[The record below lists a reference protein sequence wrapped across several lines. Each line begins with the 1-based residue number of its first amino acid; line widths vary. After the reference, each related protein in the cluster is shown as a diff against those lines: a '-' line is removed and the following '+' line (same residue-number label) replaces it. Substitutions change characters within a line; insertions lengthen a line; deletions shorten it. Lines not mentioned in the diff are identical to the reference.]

1 MTVNVLACFEGGK
14 QAFFS
19 KLHNMEKEILN
30 KRIYD
35 LWREGKISGR
45 VHNVLQS
52 LKIEDVES
60 LVRMTRFDL
69 LNGRFCGRKAVNE
82 IEECL
87 EGYGLSLNM
96 SEDTINEIKGVAPLS
111 NDTDM
116 TAAYWKRL
124 FVDLSLT
131 LMMRMNDG
139 DDKTRCVYARDA
151 IASAKNIVIQL
162 KKDIDTIDKWINE

>member
-1 MTVNVLACFEGGK
+1 
-14 QAFFS
+14 
-19 KLHNMEKEILN
+19 MEKEILK

-45 VHNVLQS
+45 VYNILQS

-60 LVRMTRFDL
+60 LVRQTRFDL
-69 LNGRFCGRKAVNE
+69 LNGRFCGRKAVTE

-96 SEDTINEIKGVAPLS
+96 SEDTINEIKGIVPIS

-116 TAAYWKRL
+116 TEAYWKRL

-131 LMMRMNDG
+131 LMMHMNG

-151 IASAKNIVIQL
+151 IASAKNIIIQL
-162 KKDIDTIDKWINE
+162 KKDIDTIDKWING

>member
-162 KKDIDTIDKWINE
+162 KKDIDTIDKWING

>member
-1 MTVNVLACFEGGK
+1 
-14 QAFFS
+14 
-19 KLHNMEKEILN
+19 MEKEILN

-45 VHNVLQS
+45 VYNILQS
-52 LKIEDVES
+52 LRIEDVES

-69 LNGRFCGRKAVNE
+69 LKGQFCGRKAVNE

-96 SEDTINEIKGVAPLS
+96 SEDAINEIKGIVPIS
-111 NDTDM
+111 SDTDM
-116 TAAYWKRL
+116 TEAYWKRL

-131 LMMRMNDG
+131 LMRDMSGG
-139 DDKTRCVYARDA
+139 DDKTQCVYARDA

-162 KKDIDTIDKWINE
+162 KKDIDTIDKWING

>member
-1 MTVNVLACFEGGK
+1 MIQKDT
-14 QAFFS
+14 
-19 KLHNMEKEILN
+19 NMDKEILK

-35 LWREGKISGR
+35 LWREGKINGR
-45 VHNVLQS
+45 VYNILQS
-52 LKIEDVES
+52 LDIEDVES

-69 LNGRFCGRKAVNE
+69 LKCRFCGRKAVTE

-96 SEDTINEIKGVAPLS
+96 SESTINEIKGIVPLS

-131 LMMRMNDG
+131 LMRDMSGG
-139 DDKTRCVYARDA
+139 DDKTRYVYARDA

-162 KKDIDTIDKWINE
+162 KKDIDTMDKWING

>member
-1 MTVNVLACFEGGK
+1 MIQKDT
-14 QAFFS
+14 
-19 KLHNMEKEILN
+19 NMEKEILN
-30 KRIYD
+30 KRIHD

-45 VHNVLQS
+45 VYNVLQS

-69 LNGRFCGRKAVNE
+69 LNGRLCGRKAVNE

-96 SEDTINEIKGVAPLS
+96 SEDTINEIKGIVPLS
-111 NDTDM
+111 SDADM

-131 LMMRMNDG
+131 LMRDMNGG

-151 IASAKNIVIQL
+151 IDSAKNIVIQL
-162 KKDIDTIDKWINE
+162 KRDIDTIDTWINK

>member
-1 MTVNVLACFEGGK
+1 
-14 QAFFS
+14 
-19 KLHNMEKEILN
+19 MEKEILN
-30 KRIYD
+30 KRIYN

-45 VHNVLQS
+45 VYDILQS
-52 LKIEDVES
+52 LKIDDIES

-69 LNGRFCGRKAVNE
+69 LKCRLCGRKAVTE

-96 SEDTINEIKGVAPLS
+96 SEGTINEIKGIVPLS
-111 NDTDM
+111 SDTDM

-131 LMMRMNDG
+131 LMRDMNSG
-139 DDKTRCVYARDA
+139 DDKTRYITARDA

-162 KKDIDTIDKWINE
+162 KKDIDTIDKWING